1 MSRFFRALATTAV
14 LFLAGG
20 CSATFDPP
28 PHPAAVS
35 HMDIV
40 TKRTQIDTVKS
51 TLKIFRVSAQDL
63 RSREKPREMAQLT
76 DEADRYIKLQ
86 VQPFVKDFEAD
97 NNLATRLE
105 VAKLQLLCG
114 LVYLE
119 LDNAEWNLHKLLRDM
134 ERRYGDQPDVLNAAI
149 DRNDV
154 GFATIGEGMQTLE
167 EWRFR

>member
-1 MSRFFRALATTAV
+1 MSRFLRTLVTTAV
-14 LFLAGG
+14 LFLACG

-35 HMDIV
+35 HMGIV
-40 TKRTQIDTVKS
+40 KKRAQIDTVKS
-51 TLKIFRVSAQDL
+51 TLKIFRATAQDL
-63 RSREKPREMAQLT
+63 RSREKPKEMEQLT
-76 DEADRYIKLQ
+76 DEADRYIELQ
-86 VQPFVKDFEAD
+86 VQPIVADFEAK
-97 NNLATRLE
+97 NSLATRLE

-119 LDNAEWNLHKLLRDM
+119 LDNAESNLYKLLRDM